1 MRAMKL
7 GIIGTGN
14 MASAIVKGYLASGAD
29 AASVYAVGHS
39 KNKTAAFTSEYGI
52 KTCADIA
59 DLTEKCDALLIA
71 VKPKDVRDALAE
83 AKNVLNCEDAEK
95 IIISIAAGIT
105 TSQLADMIRLQPE
118 EGTSYEHAAD
128 MINLQSEG
136 TSYEHAAEMIRLQSE
151 GTSYEHAADMI
162 NLQSEGTSYEHAADM
177 INLQSEGTSYEHAA
191 EMIRLQSEGT
201 SYEHAAD
208 MIRLQSESTSPV
220 HVTNAKKAKS
230 EETMTACAASV
241 SAAQSEDAASEQ
253 ADGTIQK
260 IAAVPKIIRVMP
272 NTPAMVSEGMSA
284 LCRTHSVTDSE
295 FEEVLDIFKSI
306 GEAEEVSESLMD
318 AVTGISG
325 SGPAF
330 VYMFIEALADGGVFS
345 GLPRAKALKLAAQ
358 TVLGSAKMV
367 LETQQHPGVLKD
379 AVCSPSGTT
388 IEGVRALENAG
399 FRGAVMN
406 AVIAAA
412 EKSNQL

>member
-52 KTCADIA
+52 KACADIA

-136 TSYEHAAEMIRLQSE
+136 TSYEHAA
-151 GTSYEHAADMI
+151 
-162 NLQSEGTSYEHAADM
+162 DM

-191 EMIRLQSEGT
+191 E
-201 SYEHAAD
+201 

-295 FEEVLDIFKSI
+295 FEEVLGIFKSI

-388 IEGVRALENAG
+388 IEGVRTLENAG